1 MIQMLFRCLARDAAP
16 PPAAPSPVG
25 TVRAGTVRAGKTDT
39 RRRRRTAGPLGLM
52 LLLALIML
60 RAATAQEPTAPSAA
74 EVESEIAQ
82 SIGDTAWY
90 DSETQQLRPVTVR
103 ERSDDVSN
111 RDSRWLP
118 KPKGVRK
125 NNPNLGGGG
134 AGAGGGGGGF
144 SGWSNIIGW
153 LLMGF
158 LAVLMIGLLVY
169 FFSKGEMEVD
179 IGAGN
184 RNKGQ
189 RNPLDEDLTER
200 MEQLPVEVRQQG
212 SDMRGEAERRMRAGD
227 FDRAII
233 YLFGHQLL
241 QLDRYQMLR
250 LSRGKTNRQY
260 VREASANGESGRI
273 LQHTVDSFEASYFGR
288 HTVSADRF
296 EFLWQENLRLE
307 NLLRQHREAAA

>member
-1 MIQMLFRCLARDAAP
+1 MTRFAFPFRTLFVTRFVATLANARP
-16 PPAAPSPVG
+16 R
-25 TVRAGTVRAGKTDT
+25 VRSHRPH
-39 RRRRRTAGPLGLM
+39 TA
-52 LLLALIML
+52 LLLLLVAFSCFTSQQT
-60 RAATAQEPTAPSAA
+60 RAQDTGGQDSAK
-74 EVESEIAQ
+74 VESTIAE
-82 SIGDTAWY
+82 SVGDTSWY

-103 ERSDDVSN
+103 ERVEDAGN
-111 RDSRWLP
+111 RNSRWLP
-118 KPKGVRK
+118 KPERVRK

-134 AGAGGGGGGF
+134 GGGTGVGG
-144 SGWSNIIGW
+144 SGLSNAIGW
-153 LLMGF
+153 ILMAF
-158 LAVLMIGLLVY
+158 LAITMIGLLVY

-179 IGAGN
+179 IGPGK
-184 RNKGQ
+184 RHRGS
-189 RNPLDEDLTER
+189 RDPLEEDLTER

-212 SDMRGEAERRMRAGD
+212 SDMRGEAERRMQAGD

-260 VREASANGESGRI
+260 VREANSSGESGRI

-288 HTVSADRF
+288 HTVTAERF
-296 EFLWQENLRLE
+296 EFLWKENLRLE